1 MFEVRIQEIKI
12 LPDILL
18 IQNLIKAARLYSEYA
33 DKVVLIVFAKS
44 KIGPFA
50 AYEFWAGKE
59 NFQHLAGIKYPGGA
73 EVFYNKCL
81 TGTVDK
87 KDIVPAENLKTTS
100 SKIEVLPGTLDL
112 KNAKIYKIGKK
123 DAGTMKNKFSV
134 GIGNMQ
140 SLMGLDRRGRILPI
154 PVTVMNRK
162 ITDFCS
168 EIFDVFLVM
177 TKDRTDIKYRNILFE
192 KTLSIVEKA
201 DFPREILTLIEF
213 EADDIETDYSEE
225 AACTKEKEV

>member
-1 MFEVRIQEIKI
+1 
-12 LPDILL
+12 
-18 IQNLIKAARLYSEYA
+18 
-33 DKVVLIVFAKS
+33 
-44 KIGPFA
+44 
-50 AYEFWAGKE
+50 
-59 NFQHLAGIKYPGGA
+59 
-73 EVFYNKCL
+73 
-81 TGTVDK
+81 
-87 KDIVPAENLKTTS
+87 
-100 SKIEVLPGTLDL
+100 
-112 KNAKIYKIGKK
+112 
-123 DAGTMKNKFSV
+123 MKNKFSV

-154 PVTVMNRK
+154 PVTVMIRK